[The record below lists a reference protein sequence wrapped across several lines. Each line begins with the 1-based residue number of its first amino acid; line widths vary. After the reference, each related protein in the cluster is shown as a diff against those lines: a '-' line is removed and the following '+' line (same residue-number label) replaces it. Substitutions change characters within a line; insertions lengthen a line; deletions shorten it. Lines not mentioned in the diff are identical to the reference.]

1 MIDYALID
9 RAIRFYTD
17 RGYQRIETPWLVSKD
32 IADLT
37 KPLNASTY
45 IVQKDTEQKQKAFVA
60 SGEQSFLY
68 LINKGYLPGVGRYQ
82 TVTPCLR
89 DDAWD
94 VTHMKNFVKLELIE
108 YACRSPNV
116 DSLVLRENN
125 KLYVERAVSVALSFF
140 ETLVDKNDL
149 EVVDT
154 SAGYS
159 VSYDINFNGIE
170 IGSYGFRSCVFC
182 DWVYATGIAEPRF
195 SRLRNSKGLI

>member
-9 RAIRFYTD
+9 RATRYYAD

-45 IVQKDTEQKQKAFVA
+45 IVQKDTEQKQKVFVA

-68 LINKGYLPGVGRYQ
+68 LINKGHMPRVGRYQ

-94 VTHMKNFVKLELIE
+94 TTHMKNFIKLELIE
-108 YACRSPNV
+108 YSARSTDM
-116 DSLVLRENN
+116 DSLVLREHN
-125 KLYVERAVSVALSFF
+125 KLYVERVVDIALSFF
-140 ETLVDKNDL
+140 ATLVDKTCL

-159 VSYDINFNGIE
+159 VSYDINYNGIE

-195 SRLRNSKGLI
+195 SRLRNSKGLV